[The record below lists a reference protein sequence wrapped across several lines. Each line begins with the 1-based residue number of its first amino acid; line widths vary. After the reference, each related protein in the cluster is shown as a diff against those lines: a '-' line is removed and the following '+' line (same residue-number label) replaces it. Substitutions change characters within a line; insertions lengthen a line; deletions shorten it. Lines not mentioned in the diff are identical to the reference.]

1 MAFVIFVIAWL
12 LLLVIHLARGGDFEE
27 DSPAKYL
34 AWLAIAVVLVC
45 AIYTM
50 IKINFMA
57 GVGMVGSL
65 AVFQVRKNAERNS
78 SASHSDRRLVW

>member
-12 LLLVIHLARGGDFEE
+12 MLLVIHLARGGDFEE

-34 AWLAIAVVLVC
+34 AWLAIAVVLAC

-50 IKINFMA
+50 VTVKFIA

-65 AVFQVRKNAERNS
+65 AVFQVRK
-78 SASHSDRRLVW
+78 DTQ